1 MRKSVC
7 NKRKLRG
14 RARPR
19 NGDISLFQRFLKMG
33 ASTADC
39 IWQRAESIPELLNP
53 ERSTIMKYRLL
64 GKSGLRVSEAA
75 LGTMTFGDEWGW
87 GSPKAEAQK
96 VYETYR
102 DAGGNFI
109 DTANFY
115 TNGTS
120 ETFLGE
126 FMQGHRE
133 SVVLAT
139 KYSNAAPGN
148 DPNAAGNHRKSMMQA
163 VEASL
168 KRLQTDYIDLYWV
181 HIWDGITPVEEV
193 MRGLDDLV
201 RQGKILHAGISD
213 APAWWV
219 AQANTLAEVRG
230 WTQFIGLQIEYSLIE
245 RTVERELI
253 PMAKTL
259 NVGVLAWSPLARGV
273 LSGKYHGE
281 GKADGGRMTNE
292 GMKDFL
298 PEEKRAARIISAL
311 KAVSEQVGRS
321 MAQVALAWLRYQT
334 VPVIPIIGARKVS
347 QLQDNLA
354 SLDLELS
361 AEQLKSL
368 DGAAESSSVSPRV
381 FTTEKWFVQL
391 GTAACGIAC
400 CSKCGTSCRIV
411 MRVLT

>member
-39 IWQRAESIPELLNP
+39 IWQRAESIPELHD
-53 ERSTIMKYRLL
+53 RSAKMKYRLL
-64 GKSGLRVSEAA
+64 GQSGLRVSEAS

-102 DAGGNFI
+102 EAGGNFL

-115 TNGTS
+115 TGGTS
-120 ETFLGE
+120 EKFVGE
-126 FMQGHRE
+126 FIKGHRD
-133 SVVLAT
+133 SIVLAT

-163 VEASL
+163 LEASL

-201 RQGKILHAGISD
+201 RQGKVLYIGISD
-213 APAWWV
+213 APAWWI
-219 AQANTLAEVRG
+219 AQANTLAELRG
-230 WTQFIGLQIEYSLIE
+230 WTQFTGLQIEYSLIE

-253 PMAKTL
+253 PMAKAL
-259 NVGVLAWSPLARGV
+259 NLGVLAWSPLASGV

-281 GKADGGRMTNE
+281 GKADGGRMSNE
-292 GMKDFL
+292 GMKEFL
-298 PEEKRAARIISAL
+298 PEEQRTARIISAV
-311 KAVSEQVGRS
+311 KSVSEHVGRS
-321 MAQVALAWLRYQT
+321 MAQVALAWLRHQT

-347 QLQDNLA
+347 QLHDNLA

-368 DGAAESSSVSPRV
+368 NGASQIE
-381 FTTEKWFVQL
+381 L
-391 GTAACGIAC
+391 GFPQSIYEREMVRSIRYG
-400 CSKCGTSCRIV
+400 GTWDR
-411 MRVLT
+411 LLL